1 VFELRP
7 RHETIHRYKLSFA
20 SLVFIVAMSAFV
32 IGAWASLQHLRALQD
47 EGMALVRVAESA
59 QKLSGQG
66 AALYQVIA
74 DAEINHQLDDT
85 KTDWAAGKQTTEALF
100 ADLKT
105 RISEP
110 ADQAL
115 LSEAQAKYQAYADVF
130 EQKMLPALEAS
141 AEMTPDIRHLDDQVD
156 AACQEMVK
164 PLTKLAAD
172 SETAATAADAEFD
185 GLSKQIVIFGTVIG
199 VLAVV
204 IGSAINF
211 LVVQH
216 ISRPL
221 KTLANLLHRL
231 ISGHEVPVV
240 PHENRRDEVGEIA
253 QAVSAFKTSNAE
265 VKRLET
271 EQLAARAKLEADN
284 LKAQQVLK
292 SAEGFEAQ
300 IKAVAARVGRT
311 SATLNTAAQSL
322 DAAAREAD
330 ERSASMS
337 SATTQSSSN
346 LQTVA
351 SATEELSA
359 SISEIGRQVEDTTA
373 MTQAAT
379 EQAQKTG
386 ETVDNLSQAAAK
398 IGDVVA
404 LIQDIAAQTNLLAL
418 NATIEA
424 ARAGAA
430 GAGFAVVA
438 GEVKNLSAQTSR
450 ATSEI
455 KNHILTMQGVTG
467 ETVEAIRSISD
478 TIEKINGVAASIAA
492 GVAQQSAAT
501 ADIANN
507 IAQVAQGADTINMD
521 LIQVNQ
527 ASQTTSE
534 NSAEVLKGAGSL
546 SEQVQAMSDEVDQF
560 LGLIRAA

>member
-1 VFELRP
+1 MKLSIG
-7 RHETIHRYKLSFA
+7 HKLSFA
-20 SLVFIVAMSAFV
+20 SLVFIIAMSAFV

-47 EGMALVRVAESA
+47 KGMSLVRVAESA
-59 QKLSGQG
+59 QRLSGQG
-66 AALYQVIA
+66 AALYQIIA
-74 DAEINHQLDDT
+74 DGEINHQLDQT

-105 RISEP
+105 RIANP

-115 LSEAQAKYQAYADVF
+115 LGDAEAKYHAYVDIF
-130 EQKMLPALEAS
+130 EQKMLPALEANT
-141 AEMTPDIRHLDDQVD
+141 EMTPDIRHLDDEVD
-156 AACQEMVK
+156 AACDEMVK
-164 PLTKLAAD
+164 PLAKLAAD
-172 SETAATAADAEFD
+172 AEASATASDADFD
-185 GLSKQIVIFGTVIG
+185 NLSKQILLFGTIIG

-211 LVVQH
+211 VVVQH

-221 KTLANLLHRL
+221 RTLASFLHRL
-231 ISGHEVPVV
+231 VNNQEVPAV
-240 PHENRRDEVGEIA
+240 PHEDRQDEVGEIA
-253 QAVSAFKTSNAE
+253 HAVSAFKTSKAE
-265 VKRLET
+265 IKRLEI
-271 EQLAARAKLEADN
+271 EQAAARARLEADN
-284 LKAQQVLK
+284 EKAQQVLR

-300 IKAVAARVGRT
+300 IKAVADRVSRT
-311 SATLNTAAQSL
+311 STSLNTAAQSL

-330 ERSASMS
+330 QRSASMA
-337 SATTQSSSN
+337 SASTQSSSN

-359 SISEIGRQVEDTTA
+359 SISEIGRQVEETTQ

-386 ETVDNLSQAAAK
+386 QTVDNLSQAAAK

-455 KNHILTMQGVTG
+455 RDHIQTMQEVTS
-467 ETVEAIRSISD
+467 ETVLAIRSISD
-478 TIEKINGVAASIAA
+478 TVERINGVASSIAA
-492 GVAQQSAAT
+492 SVTQQSAAT

-507 IAQVAQGADTINMD
+507 VAQVAQGADTINSD
-521 LIQVNQ
+521 LIQVNR

-534 NSAEVLKGAGSL
+534 NSAEVLKGAGTL

-560 LGLIRAA
+560 LGLIRAT

>member
-1 VFELRP
+1 MKLS
-7 RHETIHRYKLSFA
+7 IGYKLSFA

-32 IGAWASLQHLRALQD
+32 VGAWASLKHLRALQD
-47 EGMALVRVAESA
+47 QGMGLVRVAESA
-59 QKLSGQG
+59 QELSAQG

-74 DAEINHQLDDT
+74 DGEINHQLDQT
-85 KTDWAAGKQTTEALF
+85 KTDWAAEKQATEALF
-100 ADLKT
+100 ADLKGRVT
-105 RISEP
+105 NP
-110 ADQAL
+110 TDQAL
-115 LSEAQAKYQAYADVF
+115 LGDAEAKYHAYVDVF
-130 EQKMLPALEAS
+130 EQKMLPALEATT
-141 AEMTPDIRHLDDQVD
+141 EMTPEIRHLDDQVD
-156 AACQEMVK
+156 EACQEMVK
-164 PLTKLAAD
+164 PLAKLAAD
-172 SETAATAADAEFD
+172 SEASATAADADFD
-185 GLSKQIVIFGTVIG
+185 GLSKQILIFGTIIG

-204 IGSAINF
+204 IGSAVNF
-211 LVVQH
+211 IVVRH
-216 ISRPL
+216 ISQPL
-221 KTLANLLHRL
+221 KTLSSLLHKL
-231 ISGHEVPVV
+231 VSGHDVPSV

-253 QAVSAFKTSNAE
+253 HAVSAFRRSTAE

-271 EQLAARAKLEADN
+271 EQAAARIKLEADN
-284 LKAQQVLK
+284 AKAQQVLK
-292 SAEGFEAQ
+292 SAEGFEKQ
-300 IKAVAARVGRT
+300 IRAVAERVGRT
-311 SATLNTAAQSL
+311 SSTLNTAAQSL

-330 ERSASMS
+330 QRSASMA
-337 SATTQSSSN
+337 SATSQSSSN

-359 SISEIGRQVEDTTA
+359 SISEIGRQVEETTM

-386 ETVDNLSQAAAK
+386 QTVDNLSQAASK

-438 GEVKNLSAQTSR
+438 SEVKNLSAQTSR

-455 KNHILTMQGVTG
+455 RDHIQTMQEVTS
-467 ETVEAIRSISD
+467 ETVVAIRSISD
-478 TIEKINGVAASIAA
+478 TVERINGVATSIAA
-492 GVAQQSAAT
+492 SVTQQSAAT

-507 IAQVAQGADTINMD
+507 VAQVAQGADTINSD
-521 LIQVNQ
+521 LVEVNR

-534 NSAEVLKGAGSL
+534 SSAEVLRGAGTL
-546 SEQVQAMSDEVDQF
+546 SEEVQAMSDEVDQF

>member
-1 VFELRP
+1 MKLSIG
-7 RHETIHRYKLSFA
+7 HKLSFA
-20 SLVFIVAMSAFV
+20 SLVFIIAMSAFV
-32 IGAWASLQHLRALQD
+32 IGAWASLQHLRELQD
-47 EGMALVRVAESA
+47 RGMTLVRTAAAA

-66 AALYQVIA
+66 ASLYQIIA
-74 DAEINHQLDDT
+74 DGEINYQLDET
-85 KTDWAAGKQTTEALF
+85 RKDWAAEKQKTEGLF
-100 ADLKT
+100 ADLKG
-105 RISEP
+105 RISTP

-115 LSEAQAKYQAYADVF
+115 LSDAEAKYRAYVATF
-130 EQKMLPALEAS
+130 EEKMLPALVANT
-141 AEMTPDIRHLDDQVD
+141 EMTPEIRRLDDAVD
-156 AACQEMVK
+156 AACDEMVK
-164 PLTKLAAD
+164 PLEKLAAD
-172 SETAATAADAEFD
+172 SEAAATASDVEFD
-185 GLSKQIVIFGTVIG
+185 GLSKQILFLGTLIG

-204 IGSAINF
+204 IGTAVNF
-211 LVVQH
+211 VVVRH
-216 ISRPL
+216 ISQPL
-221 KTLANLLHRL
+221 KTLASLLHKL
-231 ISGHEVPVV
+231 VSGHEVPAV
-240 PHENRRDEVGEIA
+240 PHENRQDEVGEIA
-253 QAVSAFKTSNAE
+253 HAVSAFKKSNAE

-271 EQLAARAKLEADN
+271 EQAAARVKLEADN
-284 LKAQQVLK
+284 LKAQQVLR

-300 IKAVAARVGRT
+300 IKAVAARVGQT
-311 SATLNTAAQSL
+311 SKALNSAAVSL
-322 DAAAREAD
+322 DSAAREAD
-330 ERSASMS
+330 ARSASMS
-337 SATTQSSSN
+337 SATSQSSSN

-359 SISEIGRQVEDTTA
+359 SISEIGRQVEDTTL

-386 ETVDNLSQAAAK
+386 QTVDNLSQAASK

-455 KNHILTMQGVTG
+455 RDHIQTMQEVTG
-467 ETVEAIRSISD
+467 ETVSAIRSISE
-478 TIEKINGVAASIAA
+478 TIEKINGVASSIAA
-492 GVAQQSAAT
+492 GVTQQSAAT

-507 IAQVAQGADTINMD
+507 IAQVAQGADTINSD
-521 LIQVNQ
+521 LIQVNR

-534 NSAEVLKGAGSL
+534 NSAEVLKGAGAL
-546 SEQVQAMSDEVDQF
+546 GDQVKAMSDEVDQF